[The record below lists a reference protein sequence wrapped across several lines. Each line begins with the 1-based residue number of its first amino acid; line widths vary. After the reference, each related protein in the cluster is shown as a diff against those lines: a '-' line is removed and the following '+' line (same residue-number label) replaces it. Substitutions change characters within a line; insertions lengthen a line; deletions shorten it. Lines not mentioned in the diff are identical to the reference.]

1 VALSN
6 RIVTSSTVLSVGPPG
21 SITSPLV
28 NVAIVATGRQID
40 PTVTAVGVSSF
51 LNGLATL
58 TQGIDLTVNY
68 PTDFG
73 DMGLVDWT
81 LAGNYNT
88 TAISRVAP
96 TPAVFGGSAVTF
108 FNKADL
114 FNYVHSSP
122 SEKIGLTANWSL
134 DEFGITFRETYW
146 GPQKNLTT
154 PTGSAPFYPA
164 GAAGVGLTDLEGR
177 YNITEQIQF
186 AFGGNNIF
194 GVRPSTVPYAP
205 DAYGKGDG
213 DWANGSNV
221 SAPPAGTSY
230 NPNGGYYYGRI
241 TFNF

>member
-28 NVAIVATGRQID
+28 NVAIAATGRAID
-40 PTVTAVGVSSF
+40 PTVTSIGVSSF
-51 LNGLATL
+51 LNGLGTL
-58 TQGIDLTVNY
+58 TQGVDLTVNY

-81 LAGNYNT
+81 LAGNYNS

-96 TPAVFGGSAVTF
+96 TPPVFGGSAVTF
-108 FNKADL
+108 FGKDAL
-114 FNYVHSSP
+114 FNFVHSSP
-122 SEKIGLTANWSL
+122 SEKIGLTANWTL

-154 PTGSAPFYPA
+154 PTGSAPFYPD

-177 YNITEQIQF
+177 YNITEQLQF
-186 AFGGNNIF
+186 AIGGNNIF
-194 GVRPSTVPYAP
+194 GIRPTKVPYAP
-205 DAYGKGDG
+205 NAYGPGAG

-221 SAPPAGTSY
+221 SANPAGTSY